1 MMRSLY
7 TAASGMIAQQYNMD
21 TISNNLANVDTAGF
35 KGNQARFQDLVYQT
49 IQAPGAPIAAS
60 IVPVGQ
66 QVGLGVKVSDSEK
79 IFTQGSLVQTG
90 NNLDSAIE
98 GDGFFQITMPDGTTA
113 YTRDGSFK
121 EDANGSIV
129 TAEGYFVQPQ
139 ITIPQNAISVA
150 IGPDGTV
157 TAQVPGSAQPQTLGQ
172 LQLARFVN
180 NAGLSPTGDNLYS
193 GDRRQRTADRHDA
206 GPQRRGHAPERL
218 SRKLQRAGRQRD
230 RQHDRRAARVRSQ
243 LQVDRRRGPD
253 AADRRSTLAVPIGMM

>member
-7 TAASGMIAQQYNMD
+7 TAASGMEAQQYNMD
-21 TISNNLANVDTAGF
+21 TISNNLANVDTQGF
-35 KGNQARFQDLVYQT
+35 KSNQARFQDLVYQQ
-49 IQAPGAPIAAS
+49 IQAPGAPVGAS

-79 IFTQGSLVQTG
+79 VFTQGSLVQTS
-90 NNLDSAIE
+90 NNLDTAIE
-98 GDGFFQITMPDGTTA
+98 GDGFFQITLPDGTTG

-139 ITIPQNAISVA
+139 ITIPQNAVSVS

-157 TAQVPGSAQPQTLGQ
+157 TAQVPGSVQPQTLGQ

-180 NAGLSPTGDNLYS
+180 PAGMTPTGDNLLLETAAS
-193 GDRRQRTADRHDA
+193 GPPIVSTPGLNGA
-206 GPQRRGHAPERL
+206 GILEDGYLENSNVSVVNEMVNMIVA
-218 SRKLQRAGRQRD
+218 QRAYEANSKAIG
-230 RQHDRRAARVRSQ
+230 
-243 LQVDRRRGPD
+243 
-253 AADRRSTLAVPIGMM
+253 AADQMLQTAVQMSPFQ